1 MPMLLFLD
9 QLKLR
14 LEEYD
19 EFPKW
24 KDKIKFIHDITEK
37 QIEKNIKHYNGDMEA
52 ATDEYMLNSWFTTLE
67 SYILIIKPIELG
79 NVDIKIWR
87 LVLNEIQKIK
97 WS

>member
-9 QLKLR
+9 QLKLM

-37 QIEKNIKHYNGDMEA
+37 QIEKNIKHYNGEQQQMN
-52 ATDEYMLNSWFTTLE
+52 TC
-67 SYILIIKPIELG
+67 
-79 NVDIKIWR
+79 
-87 LVLNEIQKIK
+87 
-97 WS
+97 